1 MRLKDVEVDRSPL
14 RSDFVRV
21 SAKIEIQSKGSLL
34 CYWFDVPS
42 DLSASLSDSG
52 NPWAVLM
59 LPLACYFGEPLL
71 IEQPLDR
78 VLHDNLLGLRS
89 VWSAWYPE
97 IKSVPIEADKLVGI
111 DRRDVP
117 IDLSKRT
124 ISSFS
129 GGIDSLFT
137 FYRHK
142 DQVLGDGTG
151 LIDDFLCVGGFN
163 TPLDDF
169 DQMRARLGPF
179 AARFGRRL
187 VPVLTNIRYGHHA
200 VETLYSIGSWEERL
214 AHGAF
219 LAAIVHLLGRRYRE
233 FLIPPS
239 FTYSY
244 VQPWGSH
251 PMCDP
256 LLSASDLRVVHDGA
270 AFNRAERTAV
280 VVRHDESLGVLQ
292 VCARNGYGLGNCS
305 RCEKCLRTMA
315 TLDVMGVMDRARTF
329 DWSCYSVQQLCRVW
343 LPSRSQQDSFE
354 IIAKRAEEEGRPDI
368 AGAARASLAFS
379 RRRKAVLDLINSNP
393 ISRGAWRG
401 VRIVRNSLLSSKNRS
416 AKSLSRKNRM

>member
-1 MRLKDVEVDRSPL
+1 MRLKDVEVRPSPL

-21 SAKIEIQSKGSLL
+21 SAEIEIQSNGLL
-34 CYWFDVPS
+34 LSYWFDVPA
-42 DLSASLSDSG
+42 DLTPSLSDSG

-59 LPLACYFGEPLL
+59 LPLACYFGEPLV
-71 IEQPLDR
+71 IDRPLDR

-89 VWSAWYPE
+89 VWSSWYPE
-97 IKSVPIEADKLVGI
+97 IKPVPIEAHALVGV

-117 IDLSKRT
+117 IDPSKRT
-124 ISSFS
+124 ISCFS

-142 DQVLGDGTG
+142 DQVLGNGTA
-151 LIDDFLCVGGFN
+151 LIDDLLCVGGFN

-169 DQMRARLGPF
+169 DRMRARLGPF

-187 VPVLTNIRYGHHA
+187 VPILTNIRYGDHA
-200 VETLYSIGSWEERL
+200 IETLYAIGPWEERL

-219 LAAIVHLLGRRYRE
+219 LAATVHLLGGRYRE

-239 FTYSY
+239 FTYTY

-256 LLSASDLRVVHDGA
+256 LLSASDLGVVHDGA
-270 AFNRAERTAV
+270 SFNRAERTAV
-280 VVRHDESLGVLQ
+280 VVRHDESLDVLQ

-315 TLDVMGVMDRARTF
+315 TLDLMGVKDRAATF
-329 DWSCYSVQQLCRVW
+329 DWSGYSVQRLRRVW

-354 IIAKRAEEEGRPDI
+354 IIADRADREGRPDI

-379 RRRKAVLDLINSNP
+379 RRRKAFLDLVNSNP
-393 ISRGAWRG
+393 LSRTAWKSLRT
-401 VRIVRNSLLSSKNRS
+401 VRRSLLKS
-416 AKSLSRKNRM
+416 ADAVAPR

>member
-1 MRLKDVEVDRSPL
+1 MRLKDVETYSSPL

-21 SAKIEIQSKGSLL
+21 SAKIEIQSRSLAL
-34 CYWFDVPS
+34 SYWVDIPG
-42 DLSASLSDSG
+42 DLRSFISDSG

-59 LPLACYFGEPLL
+59 LPLACYFGEPLV
-71 IEQPLDR
+71 IDQPLDR

-89 VWSAWYPE
+89 VWAAWYPE
-97 IKSVPIEADKLVGI
+97 IKPVPIEADKLVGI

-117 IDLSKRT
+117 IDPSKRT
-124 ISSFS
+124 ISCFS

-142 DQVLGDGTG
+142 DQISGNGTA

-163 TPLDDF
+163 TPLEDF
-169 DQMRARLGPF
+169 DHMRAKLGSF

-187 VPVLTNIRYGHHA
+187 VPVLTNIRYGDHA
-200 VETLYSIGSWEERL
+200 IETLYSIGSWEERL

-256 LLSASDLRVVHDGA
+256 LMSASDLSVVHDGA
-270 AFNRAERTAV
+270 SFNRAERTAV
-280 VVRHDESLGVLQ
+280 VVRHDESLKVLQ
-292 VCARNGYGLGNCS
+292 VCARNGYARGNCS

-315 TLDVMGVMDRARTF
+315 TLDVMGVKDRASTF
-329 DWSCYSVQQLCRVW
+329 DWSCYSIERLCRVW

-354 IIAKRAEEEGRPDI
+354 IIAKCADRDGRPDI
-368 AGAARASLAFS
+368 ARAARESLAFS
-379 RRRKAVLDLINSNP
+379 RRKKKLLDLVNSNP
-393 ISRGAWRG
+393 ISRGTWTVLRTI
-401 VRIVRNSLLSSKNRS
+401 RRSLRS
-416 AKSLSRKNRM
+416 TS

>member
-1 MRLKDVEVDRSPL
+1 MRLKDVEVCPSPL
-14 RSDFVRV
+14 RGDFMRV
-21 SAKIEIQSKGSLL
+21 SAKIEIESKGLL
-34 CYWFDVPS
+34 LSYWIEVPA
-42 DLSASLSDSG
+42 DLNPSLSDSG

-59 LPLACYFGEPLL
+59 LPLACYFGETLVMEL
-71 IEQPLDR
+71 PLDR

-97 IKSVPIEADKLVGI
+97 IKSVPIEAHRLVGI
-111 DRRDVP
+111 DRREMP
-117 IDLSKRT
+117 TDLSKRT
-124 ISSFS
+124 ISCFS

-142 DQVLGDGTG
+142 DQVLGDGTA

-179 AARFGRRL
+179 AGRFGRTL
-187 VPVLTNIRYGHHA
+187 VPILTNIRYGDHA
-200 VETLYSIGSWEERL
+200 IETLYSIGSWEERL

-270 AFNRAERTAV
+270 SFNRAERTAV
-280 VVRHDESLGVLQ
+280 VVRHDESLDVLQ

-315 TLDVMGVMDRARTF
+315 TLDLMGVMGRAGTF
-329 DWSCYSVQQLCRVW
+329 DWSCYSVQRLCRVW

-354 IIAKRAEEEGRPDI
+354 IIAERADREGRPDI
-368 AGAARASLAFS
+368 ARAARASLAFS
-379 RRRKAVLDLINSNP
+379 RRRKALLDLVNSNP
-393 ISRGAWRG
+393 ISRAAWRG
-401 VRIVRNSLLSSKNRS
+401 VRTARRSLLRS
-416 AKSLSRKNRM
+416 APR